1 MLRFVLIII
10 LFGFAN
16 PLLSEDKAN
25 IYTVDMNKLLR
36 LTDFGKNMVSVSN
49 RERQF
54 LQDENDALE
63 EELLQEEKD
72 LSLLRKT
79 LSADEFRPKAI
90 EFDKKV
96 TIIRTQQNEKE
107 KNLIARSRKAESDFF
122 KRIYPLLSQLLS
134 DRGGEVLIDQ
144 RSVILW
150 NSSIDLTDDAIE
162 LINTVLG
169 TDAEVGDKLVK

>member
-1 MLRFVLIII
+1 MLRFVLIIF
-10 LFGFAN
+10 LFSFAN
-16 PLLSEDKAN
+16 PLQSEDNAS

-49 RERQF
+49 KQRQF

-63 EELLQEEKD
+63 EELLQEEKN

-96 TIIRTQQNEKE
+96 TIIRTQQSEKE

-134 DRGGEVLIDQ
+134 DASLGKKAFAVCLTSCIVLSALQ
-144 RSVILW
+144 GYREKGH
-150 NSSIDLTDDAIE
+150 TAIPCQVE
-162 LINTVLG
+162 
-169 TDAEVGDKLVK
+169 